1 MLDTCPPI
9 SRTVSFSFLDDAVI
23 DEMAAAEERHWWY
36 QGLRDL
42 LARLLTSK
50 SLAVGPLARDAGARG
65 PGPVVLDAGCGAG
78 ANLRMLDELLHPVRL
93 EGFDAHPRAVRR
105 AAEKCPDADVHLGDI
120 RDPTL
125 HHDRYDVVVCCD
137 VVSHVGRNACRAGL
151 GRIAEHL
158 VPGGLFL
165 IHVPACPG
173 LASQHDTAVGT
184 IERYRKAEVES
195 LVRSLGL
202 RIELSTY
209 RMSLLLPAVAAY
221 RRLGRPTPGAPR
233 SDLGRGPALF
243 EPLCRRILTLENR
256 LIARGV
262 RFPLGSSVMVVG
274 RKT

>member
-1 MLDTCPPI
+1 MLDTCPPV

-23 DEMAAAEERHWWY
+23 DEMASAEETHWWY

-50 SLAVGPLARDAGARG
+50 SFAVGAGAQGR
-65 PGPVVLDAGCGAG
+65 GPVVLDAGCGAG
-78 ANLRMLDELLHPVRL
+78 ANLRMLDELLRPARL

-105 AAEKCPDADVHLGDI
+105 AIDKCPQADVHLGDL
-120 RDPTL
+120 REPTL
-125 HHDRYDVVVCCD
+125 HLDRYDLAVCCD

-158 VPGGLFL
+158 NPGGLL
-165 IHVPACPG
+165 VVHAPACPG

-184 IERYRKAEVES
+184 IERYRKAEVDS
-195 LVRSLGL
+195 LIRSLGL

-221 RRLGRPTPGAPR
+221 RRLGRKQTESPR
-233 SDLGRGPALF
+233 SDLARGPAIF
-243 EPLCRRILTLENR
+243 EPLCRRLLTWENR
-256 LIARGV
+256 LITRGI
-262 RFPLGSSVMVVG
+262 RFPLGSSIIAVG
-274 RKT
+274 RKM